1 MSVIVVIDGQS
12 FTYPTEAD
20 EDWGEQASLWAVA
33 VSTKLLQRSGGT
45 FTLSNE
51 VDFGGSFGLK
61 SLYLKSRGTNP
72 ATAGIIRLANLE
84 GINWRNAANSG
95 NLPLSVNASDEI
107 TFNGVPLAM
116 APGGIL
122 TVADGGTGFGSYTIG
137 DMLYASGAAA
147 LSKLGIGSA
156 SRVLT
161 SSGPA
166 PAWALLVNA
175 NIDAAA
181 AIALSKLAA
190 TTGDRVMVSNS
201 SGVITPLTAAVSDG
215 MLVKSVSGVPAFA
228 YPYSRV
234 SKTTTYT
241 VAASDTHVDCDAT
254 GGGFTVTVPAAA
266 SGNAGQTVWIRKT
279 DSSFNVVTLA
289 TGVST
294 TLNTQNESV
303 QINSNG
309 TDWVVVNR
317 YVPSVTTSYTPT
329 VGGCGTVTVNECK
342 YTRLGSMLQVEANVT
357 CGTVTGSAFTFA
369 IPSGL
374 LMDYAQ
380 ETIVG
385 EFGSSYNGGG
395 NGGIYLLASPA
406 NSLGSVYYVFN
417 NLSSIFTRL
426 NGNTFNIN
434 SGSFTLRFMVR
445 ISGWNG

>member
-161 SSGPA
+161 SSGSA
-166 PAWALLVNA
+166 PQWALLVNA

-190 TTGDRVMVSNS
+190 TTGERVMVSNS

-279 DSSFNVVTLA
+279 DSSFNAVTLA

-294 TLNTQNESV
+294 TLNTSGECV
-303 QINSNG
+303 QIQSDG
-309 TDWVVVNR
+309 SAWAIIQRTI
-317 YVPSVTTSYTPT
+317 PSTWTSYTPT
-329 VGGCGTVTVNECK
+329 FSAGFGTVTSISAAWMRQGNRIVCRG
-342 YTRLGSMLQVEANVT
+342 TAAA
-357 CGTVTGSAFTFA
+357 GTVTASYMGIT

-374 LMDYAQ
+374 AHAYPTA
-380 ETIVG
+380 TIEIG
-385 EFGSSYNGGG
+385 GFTSSYTGFSGGTIPLINPARTTEASWSNNTARNG
-395 NGGIYLLASPA
+395 LAE
-406 NSLGSVYYVFN
+406 
-417 NLSSIFTRL
+417 L
-426 NGNTFNIN
+426 NGSTAMINTSDFSWI
-434 SGSFTLRFMVR
+434 FEMT